1 MQINGFGLTK
11 YNAELIDRQISTA
24 NVITSSDWL
33 DSAASGTILKK
44 GYDFKNIK
52 LTFLISDEDEET
64 AFVHIS
70 LLAAEL
76 KECEII
82 FDDIKYAF
90 PCVLVGSG
98 SPQRL
103 KNGIF
108 KVSFTLK
115 NDWGYGN
122 TISHN
127 ITISTLRDISIY
139 DIKYYLNY
147 KTIGRYIDC
156 FEQSEITPLLGTKTV
171 TIINTDIADAA
182 QKSTSWE
189 EFFLALGIDLNHF
202 KPKEN
207 NTLNGYVLTGI
218 SYTPEAAVT
227 FMSQHSELNIFYD
240 RFSKDG
246 IADLPTGTKYPSLVW
261 ATINKDYIIPLN
273 IGKNLPADE
282 VSVIVFGKIT
292 RNGSGFIF
300 NTEKSS
306 SYSME
311 YELPKLKVLGNEYE
325 AVSSK
330 SSGSG
335 SVTLIEY
342 EDISGWT
349 IQEYSIRGF
358 GEDSSQG
365 SVSMNG
371 SVIYPSLGLPVS
383 LSSNLVLGGSTGFQ
397 ISRVQ
402 VYHKDELICDA
413 IPIAGNLKN
422 GFVNNYDTAFYD
434 TVTMKFLPWKN
445 SEGTGLHP
453 DDIMPMPTPKSNYIE
468 E

>member
-1 MQINGFGLTK
+1 M
-11 YNAELIDRQISTA
+11 
-24 NVITSSDWL
+24 
-33 DSAASGTILKK
+33 
-44 GYDFKNIK
+44 
-52 LTFLISDEDEET
+52 
-64 AFVHIS
+64 
-70 LLAAEL
+70 
-76 KECEII
+76 
-82 FDDIKYAF
+82 
-90 PCVLVGSG
+90 
-98 SPQRL
+98 
-103 KNGIF
+103 
-108 KVSFTLK
+108 
-115 NDWGYGN
+115 
-122 TISHN
+122 
-127 ITISTLRDISIY
+127 
-139 DIKYYLNY
+139 
-147 KTIGRYIDC
+147 
-156 FEQSEITPLLGTKTV
+156 
-171 TIINTDIADAA
+171 
-182 QKSTSWE
+182 
-189 EFFLALGIDLNHF
+189 
-202 KPKEN
+202 
-207 NTLNGYVLTGI
+207 
-218 SYTPEAAVT
+218 
-227 FMSQHSELNIFYD
+227 
-240 RFSKDG
+240 
-246 IADLPTGTKYPSLVW
+246 PTGTKYPSLIW
-261 ATINKDYIIPLN
+261 ATIDKNYIIPLN

-325 AVSSK
+325 AVSSE

-335 SVTLIEY
+335 SVTLVKY

-413 IPIAGNLKN
+413 VPIAGNLKN

-445 SEGTGLHP
+445 SEEIGSHP